1 MAGPIEQFAIKPIVE
16 LGTLGGQQIVLKNS
30 ALYMML
36 TVMVAA
42 GSFFIAS
49 SRSVVVPERLQSSA
63 EMLHNFV
70 SQTTRENAGQR
81 ELLMAV
87 IRAYVFTMLSNTL
100 PIKMELYLERTT
112 FRYFNHGTAHIQGA
126 K

>member
-1 MAGPIEQFAIKPIVE
+1 MTGPIEQFAIKPIVE
-16 LGTLGGQQIVLKNS
+16 LGTLVGQQIVLKNS
-30 ALYMML
+30 ALYKLL

-42 GSFFIAS
+42 GSLFIAS
-49 SRSVVVPERLQSSA
+49 SRTVVVPERLQSSA
-63 EMLHNFV
+63 EMLHDFV

-87 IRAYVFTMLSNTL
+87 IRAYVFTMLSNTP
-100 PIKMELYLERTT
+100 PIKMKFYLERTT

>member
-1 MAGPIEQFAIKPIVE
+1 MAGPIEQLAIKPIVE

-30 ALYMML
+30 ALFMML
-36 TVMVAA
+36 TIMVAA
-42 GSFFIAS
+42 GFLFIAS
-49 SRSVVVPERLQSSA
+49 RRSIVVPERLQSPA
-63 EMLHNFV
+63 EMLHDFV
-70 SQTTRENAGQR
+70 SQTTRENSGQR

-87 IRAYVFTMLSNTL
+87 IQVYVFTMLSNIL
-100 PIKMELYLERTT
+100 PIKMKLYLERTT